1 MSFYVGFCVTLTIF
15 SGLLFEGLWGLVVSW
30 VIATSIVAVSF
41 FFTDEVAY
49 PLVRWWVGAV
59 VLQTICSTLWWALRL
74 PAGLATVLTHPSAQ
88 VVFTVNFVVV
98 SLVAAV
104 MMYLLPVSDNLV
116 SSFLCASTVVGALSY
131 VSYIA
136 GVSSRSPFNPIS
148 LFQFPSQTQLA
159 GWDIVLLG
167 LM

>member
-1 MSFYVGFCVTLTIF
+1 MSFYVAFCVTLTIF
-15 SGLLFEGLWGLVVSW
+15 SGLSVGGLWGLIVSW
-30 VIATSIVAVSF
+30 VVATSIVAVSF

-59 VLQTICSTLWWALRL
+59 ALQTVCSAIWWALRL
-74 PAGLATVLTHPSAQ
+74 PAGLAAVLTHPSAQ
-88 VVFTVNFVVV
+88 AVFTVNFLGV
-98 SLVAAV
+98 SLVAAL
-104 MMYLLPVSDNLV
+104 MMSLLSISDNLV

-159 GWDIVLLG
+159 GWEIVLLG